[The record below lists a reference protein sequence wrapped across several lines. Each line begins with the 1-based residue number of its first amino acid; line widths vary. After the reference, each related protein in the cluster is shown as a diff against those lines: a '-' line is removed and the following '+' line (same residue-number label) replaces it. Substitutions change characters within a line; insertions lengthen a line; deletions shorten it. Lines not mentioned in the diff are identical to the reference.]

1 MFILCHFMSFKKA
14 KNQQKSVFEQIFDK
28 SQKEG
33 NTQPQ
38 TNYFYYPKNVLK
50 MVFMT
55 FTVD

>member
-14 KNQQKSVFEQIFDK
+14 KNQQKSVFEQILDK
-28 SQKEG
+28 CQKELRV
-33 NTQPQ
+33 PQ